1 MAKTEESKVRVERTN
16 QRLIK
21 DLSDAHAMT
30 VKLEGD
36 IKSRV
41 SIFAWSTIVI
51 FMVASCYQ

>member
-41 SIFAWSTIVI
+41 SIIA
-51 FMVASCYQ
+51 QLLL

>member
-36 IKSRV
+36 IKNKV
-41 SIFAWSTIVI
+41 SIL
-51 FMVASCYQ
+51 